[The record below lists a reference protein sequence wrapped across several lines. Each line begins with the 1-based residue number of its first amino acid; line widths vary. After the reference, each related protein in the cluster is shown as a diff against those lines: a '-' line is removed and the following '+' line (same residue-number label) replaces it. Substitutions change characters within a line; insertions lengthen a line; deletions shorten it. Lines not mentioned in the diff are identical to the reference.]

1 VESLLYS
8 AGAMAHVRD
17 ARPMGFL
24 DLWYPFAVGVVAGG
38 GDFEVEVAG
47 VGGGGCDCGMAMM
60 VAEVV
65 D

>member
-1 VESLLYS
+1 
-8 AGAMAHVRD
+8 MAHVRD

-24 DLWYPFAVGVVAGG
+24 DLWYPFAAGVVAGG